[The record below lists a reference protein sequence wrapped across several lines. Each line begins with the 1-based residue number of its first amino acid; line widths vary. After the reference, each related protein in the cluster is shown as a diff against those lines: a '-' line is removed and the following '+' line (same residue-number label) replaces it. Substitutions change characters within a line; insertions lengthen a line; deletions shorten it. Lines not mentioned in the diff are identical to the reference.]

1 MNQISEILP
10 GAIAPYRPCGWNV
23 RALISAKRSGT
34 PLLPRDITPDDVA
47 VAREQARLAAVG
59 MEATT
64 PGVVMAWL
72 KKLVPMVANAPY
84 DEPALVAAC
93 EAIVDVCG
101 GLPRG
106 CWTPETRRAWAQQP
120 AVGGR
125 LPGTFWPRPAE
136 LYAHLRP
143 YADAIR
149 VELDGCN
156 HILAIASQPRAEP
169 RRPATD
175 EEKQAVA
182 RTMDELRAEAA
193 AAKERE
199 DQIRRFGT
207 IMPAG
212 DVTLRG
218 RDLIASLR
226 NALPR
231 MSPDLRAVTIERI
244 ELLERAQEMAEAIA
258 QPDDGAVQPAPKR
271 DSMRHADA

>member
-10 GAIAPYRPCGWNV
+10 CAIAAYRPCGGNV

-34 PLLPRDITPDDVA
+34 PLLRRDITPDDVA
-47 VAREQARLAAVG
+47 VAREQARIAASG

-101 GLPRG
+101 ALPRG

-143 YADAIR
+143 YADAIK

-156 HILAIASQPRAEP
+156 HILAIASQPQEEP

-175 EEKQAVA
+175 EEKRAVA
-182 RTMDELRAEAA
+182 RQMDELRAEAA
-193 AAKERE
+193 AAKKRE
-199 DQIRRFGT
+199 DQIRKFGT
-207 IMPAG
+207 IMPG
-212 DVTLRG
+212 SDVTLRG
-218 RDLIASLR
+218 QALIDALKH
-226 NALPR
+226 ALPK
-231 MSPDLRAVTIERI
+231 MSPGMREVTEARI
-244 ELLERAQEMAEAIA
+244 VMLERNQTLVAELESSNIEKSAEN
-258 QPDDGAVQPAPKR
+258 G
-271 DSMRHADA
+271 